1 MPGKILSPQD
11 KVQPEGG
18 YIGFK
23 IGDLFEIKPTK
34 AYRMTNDD
42 LYATKGSVPVVSN
55 SSVNNGIGG
64 YVSLAPTESGNIIT
78 YSDTTTSD
86 AIFYQ
91 PNDFIG
97 YSHVQGLYPKQSGW
111 TEKSLLYFIAAF
123 KKSAGGK
130 FDYANKFNRAVA
142 AQLTVILPA
151 TASGQPDLSFTP
163 PEINKLRSMENK
175 DLRYRKFRIIDLFEV
190 NNAHNILKTDIV
202 MGSGTTPY
210 VTACEGNNSIAGY
223 INYDNRFIESGDV
236 VFIGGKTLVITY
248 QAEDFF
254 SNDSHN
260 LLLRAKSEERNTE
273 NVQLFYVAAL
283 SKALQYKYS
292 WGNSISKAKITSDYI
307 TLPVDQFGDVDYTTM
322 DLCVNAM
329 KKNIISK
336 LEAFISRESKVYH
349 SVLKSI

>member
-151 TASGQPDLSFTP
+151 TASGQPDLSFMSSRIRELEEERIRELEAYIKACGFDDTILTP
-163 PEINKLRSMENK
+163 PQKSTS
-175 DLRYRKFRIIDLFEV
+175 YAQWRIKIY
-190 NNAHNILKTDIV
+190 AI
-202 MGSGTTPY
+202 
-210 VTACEGNNSIAGY
+210 
-223 INYDNRFIESGDV
+223 
-236 VFIGGKTLVITY
+236 
-248 QAEDFF
+248 
-254 SNDSHN
+254 
-260 LLLRAKSEERNTE
+260 
-273 NVQLFYVAAL
+273 
-283 SKALQYKYS
+283 
-292 WGNSISKAKITSDYI
+292 GNSELLIFSRSIMLIIFLKP
-307 TLPVDQFGDVDYTTM
+307 TL
-322 DLCVNAM
+322 
-329 KKNIISK
+329 
-336 LEAFISRESKVYH
+336 
-349 SVLKSI
+349 

>member
-1 MPGKILSPQD
+1 
-11 KVQPEGG
+11 
-18 YIGFK
+18 
-23 IGDLFEIKPTK
+23 
-34 AYRMTNDD
+34 
-42 LYATKGSVPVVSN
+42 
-55 SSVNNGIGG
+55 
-64 YVSLAPTESGNIIT
+64 
-78 YSDTTTSD
+78 
-86 AIFYQ
+86 
-91 PNDFIG
+91 
-97 YSHVQGLYPKQSGW
+97 
-111 TEKSLLYFIAAF
+111 
-123 KKSAGGK
+123 
-130 FDYANKFNRAVA
+130 
-142 AQLTVILPA
+142 
-151 TASGQPDLSFTP
+151 
-163 PEINKLRSMENK
+163 
-175 DLRYRKFRIIDLFEV
+175 
-190 NNAHNILKTDIV
+190 